1 MLKYINH
8 IIINTLSIELLINSF
23 KPSHQHYTM
32 LFNLFFGSLILLA
45 FLLLLNATDYIS
57 FESKVWALNVQCI
70 DTAPCTQSEE
80 KIIQCV
86 DDSPCV
92 GYSTAK
98 FGYWRFEFVNQ

>member
-1 MLKYINH
+1 MEIKSLK
-8 IIINTLSIELLINSF
+8 IELLINSF

-32 LFNLFFGSLILLA
+32 LFNLFLGSLILLA

-70 DTAPCTQSEE
+70 NTDPCAQSEE

-92 GYSTAK
+92 VLNNK
-98 FGYWRFEFVNQ
+98 FGYWRFGFVNQ